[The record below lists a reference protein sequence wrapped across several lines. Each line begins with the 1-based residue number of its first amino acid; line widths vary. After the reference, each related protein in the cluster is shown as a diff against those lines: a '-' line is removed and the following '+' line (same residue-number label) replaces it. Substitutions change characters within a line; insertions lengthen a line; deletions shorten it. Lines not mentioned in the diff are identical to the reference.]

1 MEQWSQ
7 AMEWRCSGRAWL
19 ERYLHPVTAYVLLPL
34 FALFDGGVVIDSGV
48 AALADPVGLGVLVA
62 CSLALGSVSQG
73 RLILIRFGPAEM
85 PSGVNS
91 GQIHGSAILT
101 CVGFTMSL
109 FVSDLAFGRELIIGF
124 SKIGILAGSALC
136 ATVGY

>member
-91 GQIHGSAILT
+91 GQIRGSAILT
-101 CVGFTMSL
+101 GVGFTCPSL
-109 FVSDLAFGRELIIGF
+109 
-124 SKIGILAGSALC
+124 SA
-136 ATVGY
+136 TSPSGEN